1 MKKFLVTLLLLS
13 ATTYGWAQQTALQ
26 TEDAVKNTKTER
38 TVKFDR
44 GINNNVFVFKGESM
58 LGLTVS
64 YGTLESD
71 DSNLWLVLD
80 QLNLRGQ
87 MFSIKPHYGFF
98 YNDNNAV
105 GVRLG
110 YSYTNGALDNAAL
123 NLGDA
128 ADINLSLSNIGYI
141 NRGFS
146 AAIYHRSY
154 MAIDRKGRFGLFAEW
169 ELAGKMARSKTGA
182 AAEGSNYSSI
192 ADNYRLSL
200 NFAPGLAVY
209 IFPNVCASV
218 SFGLGGLQYN
228 HIRQMDGDMNFVGK
242 RDFSKL
248 KFGLNLAQIN
258 IGVNVHLWSKKT
270 DK

>member
-1 MKKFLVTLLLLS
+1 MKKFLATLLLLG
-13 ATTYGWAQQTALQ
+13 ATTYGWAQQT
-26 TEDAVKNTKTER
+26 TETTVAKGEGEKSEKTI
-38 TVKFDR
+38 KFDR
-44 GINNNVFVFKGESM
+44 GMNNNIFVFKGESM
-58 LGLTVS
+58 AGLTIS

-71 DSNLWLVLD
+71 NSNLWLVLD

-87 MFSIKPHYGFF
+87 IFSIEPHYGFF
-98 YNDNNAV
+98 YRDNNAV
-105 GVRLG
+105 GVRIG

-128 ADINLSLSNIGYI
+128 ADINLSIGNIGYT

-154 MAIDRKGRFGLFAEW
+154 MSIDRKGRFGLFGEW
-169 ELAGKMARSKTGA
+169 ELAGKIARSKTGA
-182 AAEGSNYSSI
+182 TTEGSSYSSI
-192 ADNYRLSL
+192 AANYRLSL
-200 NFAPGLAVY
+200 TFAPGLAVY

-248 KFGLNLAQIN
+248 NFGLNLAEIN
-258 IGVNVHLWSKKT
+258 IGVNVHLWSKKS

>member
-1 MKKFLVTLLLLS
+1 MKKFLAILLLIC
-13 ATTYGWAQQTALQ
+13 ATNSGWAQQTATDSVASEQ
-26 TEDAVKNTKTER
+26 KSR
-38 TVKFDR
+38 TVKIDR
-44 GINNNVFVFKGESM
+44 GIHDNAFVFKGENM
-58 LGLTVS
+58 VGLTVS
-64 YGTLESD
+64 YGTIDSE
-71 DSNLWLVLD
+71 DSNIALLLD
-80 QLNLRGQ
+80 QINLSGQ

-110 YSYTNGALDNAAL
+110 YSYMNGALDNASL

-128 ADINLSLSNIGYI
+128 ADINLSLGNIGYM

-154 MAIDRKGRFGLFAEW
+154 MSIDRKGRFGLFAEW
-169 ELAGKMARSKTGA
+169 ELAGKYGRSKSGTADGT
-182 AAEGSNYSSI
+182 SYSSI

-228 HIRQMDGDMNFVGK
+228 HIRQMDGEMNYIGK

-248 KFGLNLAQIN
+248 KFGLNLTEIN